1 MCLFPFTRMFGLV
14 QPNRPIV
21 FVFVA
26 SAICIGPVSVVII
39 SFASFIFTASSFR
52 LYFLHQFSI
61 RVSFWNGLMR
71 RSVFSFSAFVPIT
84 AILYCFFSFRRD
96 LMSSC
101 QFSIDHCFAIHCAC
115 GLRRMYFVSFCLVFS
130 FAVGID
136 IFG

>member
-26 SAICIGPVSVVII
+26 SAICIGPVSVVIM
-39 SFASFIFTASSFR
+39 SFASFIFAASSFR
-52 LYFLHQFSI
+52 LYFPHQFST
-61 RVSFWNGLMR
+61 RFSFWNRLI
-71 RSVFSFSAFVPIT
+71 RSSVLSLSAFVPMI
-84 AILYCFFSFRRD
+84 AILYCFFSFRKN
-96 LMSSC
+96 LISSC
-101 QFSIDHCFAIHCAC
+101 QFSIGHCFAIHCAC